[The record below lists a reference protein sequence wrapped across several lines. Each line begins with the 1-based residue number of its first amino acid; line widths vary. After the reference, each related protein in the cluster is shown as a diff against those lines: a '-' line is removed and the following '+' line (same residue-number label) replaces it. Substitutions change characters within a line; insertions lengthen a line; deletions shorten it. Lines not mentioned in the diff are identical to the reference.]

1 MKRLAIV
8 LALVLA
14 SSVAS
19 GAILYQQGFED
30 QSWLGGQYIDLGDP
44 LVDHDLVNN
53 PTEAFVDVPG
63 VDAQY
68 FNTRDGAGIADGDYV
83 GVTDYAGTVGAWAE
97 GLQGYQMSDCDGM
110 MTIFFDDFPTA
121 AAVSMDI
128 FIQETGWEADDVIII
143 MFGGTTILDTTGQDI
158 DDLLIEGMWIDF
170 TVPVAG
176 GVLSISLDCN
186 SGSEALFID
195 DVVIYDDLAVTN
207 ENTSFGAVKALYR

>member
-8 LALVLA
+8 LALVCIA
-14 SSVAS
+14 SVSSAT
-19 GAILYQQGFED
+19 ILYQQGFED
-30 QSWLGGQYIDLGDP
+30 PTMIGTQYFDLGDP
-44 LVDHDLVNN
+44 LLDHDLVNN
-53 PTEAFVDVPG
+53 VGESTVDLPG

-68 FNTRDGAGIADGDYV
+68 FNTRDGLGLADGDYV

-121 AAVSMDI
+121 AAVSLDI
-128 FIQETGWEADDVIII
+128 YIQETGWEADDVIII
-143 MFGGTTILDTTGQDI
+143 TFGSVVILDTTGQDI
-158 DDLLIEGMWIDF
+158 DDLLIEGTWINF

-195 DVVIYDDLAVTN
+195 DVVIYDDIAVSN
-207 ENTSFGAVKALYR
+207 EDTSFGAVKALFR

>member
-8 LALVLA
+8 LTLVCLA
-14 SSVAS
+14 SVSSA
-19 GAILYQQGFED
+19 AILYQQGFED
-30 QSWLGGQYIDLGDP
+30 QALLGGQYIDLGDP

-53 PTEAFVDVPG
+53 PTEAAVDLPG

-68 FNTRDGAGIADGDYV
+68 FNTRDGEGIADGDFV
-83 GVTDYAGTVGAWAE
+83 GVTDYAGTVGTWAE

-121 AAVSMDI
+121 QAVSMDI

-143 MFGGTTILDTTGQDI
+143 TFGSTVILDTTGQDI
-158 DDLLIEGMWIDF
+158 DSLLIEGMWLDF

-186 SGSEALFID
+186 SGSEAIFID
-195 DVVIYDDLAVTN
+195 DVVIYDDLAVSN
-207 ENTSFGAVKALYR
+207 DNTSFGGVKALFR